1 MRNGDRSG
9 RLCSEKKKK
18 VTRSAPREKNFG
30 GRCKGCAC
38 TNPYRGV
45 ATEVGR
51 GTERGRQNTGDSEN
65 WALDLKIWI
74 SVTTYINNI
83 FIAVGYKVVW
93 LWFSWKK
100 WKREHTV
107 DWFWRSKHSLPF
119 GLLRLQFSVAS
130 TRKVTN
136 TYTYSKYR
144 GKLYCAIKLVLY
156 SSINYRSWK
165 F

>member
-51 GTERGRQNTGDSEN
+51 GTERGRQNTGDSE
-65 WALDLKIWI
+65 LSIGFEDLNQC
-74 SVTTYINNI
+74 Y
-83 FIAVGYKVVW
+83 
-93 LWFSWKK
+93 
-100 WKREHTV
+100 
-107 DWFWRSKHSLPF
+107 SLHKQHF
-119 GLLRLQFSVAS
+119 
-130 TRKVTN
+130 
-136 TYTYSKYR
+136 
-144 GKLYCAIKLVLY
+144 YCCRI
-156 SSINYRSWK
+156 
-165 F
+165 